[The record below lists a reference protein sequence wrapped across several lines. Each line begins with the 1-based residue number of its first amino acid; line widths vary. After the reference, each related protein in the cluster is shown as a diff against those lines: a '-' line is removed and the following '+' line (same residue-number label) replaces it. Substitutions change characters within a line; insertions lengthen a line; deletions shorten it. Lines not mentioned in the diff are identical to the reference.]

1 MSSNNQRRFG
11 GWGRRY
17 LHRDVESLMV
27 RCLRDG
33 SLDVDLETGKVWTWK
48 RGDWCQPVRTRRDE
62 DGYVKFT
69 LSREAPPSSRK
80 RRDRD
85 GRRREHMTVFVHR
98 LVMVK
103 KIAIAANEERWRNVV
118 RDLPGSTEVHHKDE
132 VRHHNWSENLTLEL
146 SEIHRTVVHG
156 HAVTADVAEPL
167 DF

>member
-1 MSSNNQRRFG
+1 
-11 GWGRRY
+11 
-17 LHRDVESLMV
+17 MV

-48 RGDWCQPVRTRRDE
+48 RGMWCQPIKTRVDE

-69 LSREAPPSSRK
+69 LSREAPKSSRK
-80 RRDRD
+80 RPDRD

-103 KIAIAANEERWRNVV
+103 KIAVAANEERWRTVV
-118 RDLPGSTEVHHKDE
+118 RDLPGSTEVHHKNEQRDC
-132 VRHHNWSENLTLEL
+132 NWASNLTLEL
-146 SEIHRTVVHG
+146 GEVHRTVVHN
-156 HAVTADVAEPL
+156 HAGSAEADEPL